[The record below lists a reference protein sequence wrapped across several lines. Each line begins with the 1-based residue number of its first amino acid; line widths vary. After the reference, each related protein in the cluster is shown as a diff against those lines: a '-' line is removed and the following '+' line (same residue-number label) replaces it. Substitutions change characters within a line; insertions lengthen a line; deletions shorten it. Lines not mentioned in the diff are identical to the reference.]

1 MISDKQ
7 SIAELFKNHFVRLAE
22 GVTQLDTED
31 YCEDFRDHPSINAIH
46 ENSTGSVFK
55 IQNTNSIQI
64 KNLILGINTR
74 KSCGYDIILPR
85 LVKESADVIAQRL
98 AGIINY
104 ALCQSRW
111 ELEKWG
117 APSHAGV

>member
-46 ENSTGSVFK
+46 EIVRARFLKFRIPILFK
-55 IQNTNSIQI
+55 LKI
-64 KNLILGINTR
+64 
-74 KSCGYDIILPR
+74 
-85 LVKESADVIAQRL
+85 
-98 AGIINY
+98 
-104 ALCQSRW
+104 
-111 ELEKWG
+111 
-117 APSHAGV
+117 